1 MEVELKP
8 LANYLLVSVPERFIT
23 HHKKGA
29 EGLLIKS
36 AVLSPGLMEQI
47 QAGYG
52 DIPFELDE
60 AAERTMVREG
70 QVLALPPVLNEDLY
84 VCAGPGEKPRTGADI
99 HPEIEVGD
107 TVHLDSAYLTDENEI
122 QPGIYRLPYTA
133 VIARIEESEL
143 EGKKYH
149 RLHPIGGYAL
159 LSRAYREDF
168 HVLQDIDGRQERC
181 TEVNGIWEVAQPI
194 RNEGIVER
202 LSTPLG
208 KTPQWLQTNDR
219 VLFEGYPR
227 LETIR
232 GTEYIVVQQ
241 DTIAAVLDRKEVDY
255 SQINAPFTEQDELD
269 MIVGNRPEDAA
280 ALQSTAGT
288 FVHYERS
295 ILPLD
300 SPSYL
305 A

>member
-1 MEVELKP
+1 MLTP
-8 LANYLLVSVPERFIT
+8 TNNHILVSIPERYIAHQT
-23 HHKKGA
+23 KGS

-36 AVLSPGLMEQI
+36 AVLTPGLLEQI

-60 AAERTMVREG
+60 QAERTMVREG
-70 QVLALPPVLNEDLY
+70 QVLALPPELNADLY

-99 HPEIEVGD
+99 HPEVEVGD
-107 TVHLDSAYLTDENEI
+107 TVYLDSAYLTDENEI

-133 VIARIEESEL
+133 AICVIGPDFEYDGVIFPQTL
-143 EGKKYH
+143 K
-149 RLHPIGGYAL
+149 PVGGYAL
-159 LSRAYREDF
+159 LSRVWPTGAETKF
-168 HVLQDIDGRQERC
+168 VDG
-181 TEVNGIWEVAQPI
+181 
-194 RNEGIVER
+194 VEHGWLTDEKTGLR
-202 LSTPLG
+202 FSVPRIPNRGVVEAASTPLG
-208 KTPQWLQTNDR
+208 GYQELELGDL

-241 DTIAAVLDRKEVDY
+241 DTIAAVLDRKEADY

-280 ALQSTAGT
+280 ALQSTAGKFT
-288 FVHYERS
+288 HYERS

-300 SPSYL
+300 SPAYL